1 MNCTK
6 CNEKTSILIIVI
18 KDKTCQNLCDK
29 CFLSLDE
36 KFKDIDQL
44 DNVIVEA
51 QELIKKFE
59 QLSGKFEEPTIED
72 LDESIAQFA
81 FTPSK
86 SIMFAK
92 TILLDL
98 MRQKEVIRKKMNEH
112 DKLSYNLKLALRNEN
127 YELASEIRDQ
137 INKSNSN
144 EI

>member
-6 CNEKTSILIIVI
+6 CNEKTSILINVI

-44 DNVIVEA
+44 DNVIVET

-112 DKLSYNLKLALRNEN
+112 DKLAYNLN
-127 YELASEIRDQ
+127 
-137 INKSNSN
+137 
-144 EI
+144 